1 MPGSLN
7 RRPLGYNAAATMP
20 RLQDL
25 GYNTEVLAFH
35 ERHVWPFPFA
45 RDRYLFI
52 LTDEPS

>member
-7 RRPLGYNAAATMP
+7 RRPLGYNAAATIP
-20 RLQDL
+20 YL